1 MPRPAGR
8 DFGPLPAQFP
18 LSSGCGPLPAA
29 ALPFPKAAGRP
40 SFPGRTRDDN
50 SGRYAM
56 EMTGE
61 RRIEAPRQ
69 TVWEGLNDPEVLRA
83 SIPGCESV
91 ERVGDDAF
99 QARVSLKI
107 GPMAA
112 KFTGKVQLTNINAPA
127 GYTIGGEGNGGAMGF
142 AKGGADVALEEVGP
156 SATLLRYAVKAQV
169 GGKMAQLGAR
179 LIDSTAKQMAD
190 QFFDR
195 FAATVSTP
203 APAEGSVAEPT
214 TIADGSPVRP
224 SHEASLPPGTVPTP
238 APGTEVGDASP
249 VERLGAA
256 TLVGAG
262 LAEHSGETPP
272 GGKPATVT
280 TPGAEHGGHPA
291 PARSYARPVA
301 APAPAL
307 SVLSLLPDEVFGLPL
322 LFWGGSA
329 VWLVVLFLLFVLG

>member
-1 MPRPAGR
+1 
-8 DFGPLPAQFP
+8 
-18 LSSGCGPLPAA
+18 
-29 ALPFPKAAGRP
+29 
-40 SFPGRTRDDN
+40 
-50 SGRYAM
+50 M

-91 ERVGDDAF
+91 ERTAEDAF
-99 QARVSLKI
+99 QARVALKI

-112 KFTGKVQLTNINAPA
+112 KFTGKVQLSNINAPA
-127 GYTIGGEGNGGAMGF
+127 GYTISGEGNGGAMGF
-142 AKGGADVALEEVGP
+142 AKGGADVSLEEVGP
-156 SATLLRYAVKAQV
+156 SATLLKYQVKAQV

-203 APAEGSVAEPT
+203 AASEPT
-214 TIADGSPVRP
+214 TLPDGTPVRP
-224 SHEASLPPGTVPTP
+224 SHTASLPEGAVPTP
-238 APGTEVGDASP
+238 APGTEVGDATP

-272 GGKPATVT
+272 GGRPAPVS
-280 TPGAEHGGHPA
+280 TPAGHGHAAP
-291 PARSYARPVA
+291 PARSYAKPVA

-307 SVLSLLPDEVFGLPL
+307 SVFSLLPEEVFGLPL

-329 VWLVVLFLLFVLG
+329 VFMVVLFLLFVLG